1 MAKAATP
8 TTTFTWKIANLEHL
22 LEDGFVFTAHYVILA
37 EDGTYNS
44 SAYGS
49 VGFEKPDNLIPYA
62 DLTEELVIGW
72 VQEALGGD
80 EKVAEIEAAL
90 QQRID
95 EQRTPTQAGGLPW
108 NN

>member
-37 EDGTYNS
+37 EDATYSS

-62 DLTEELVIGW
+62 DLTEELVISW
-72 VQEALGGD
+72 VQEALGGE
-80 EKVAEIEAAL
+80 EKVAEIQAAL

-108 NN
+108 AS